1 MYFTICTPH
10 HQYMPYE
17 NFIEIGSVVQE
28 KKNMFNE
35 RRTTN
40 EDEQKPIAIV
50 TRVTQVTLKLKNATI
65 FIYM

>member
-1 MYFTICTPH
+1 
-10 HQYMPYE
+10 MPYE

-40 EDEQKPIAIV
+40 EDEQKLIAIV
-50 TRVTQVTLKLKNATI
+50 TWVTQVTFKSKNATI
-65 FIYM
+65 YMYM

>member
-17 NFIEIGSVVQE
+17 NFIKIGSVVQE

-40 EDEQKPIAIV
+40 EDEQKLIAIV
-50 TRVTQVTLKLKNATI
+50 T
-65 FIYM
+65 